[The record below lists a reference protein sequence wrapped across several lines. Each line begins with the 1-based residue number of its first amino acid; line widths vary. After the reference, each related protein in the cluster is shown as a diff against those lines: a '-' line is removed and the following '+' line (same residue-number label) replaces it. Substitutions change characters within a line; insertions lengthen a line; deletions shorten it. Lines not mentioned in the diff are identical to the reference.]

1 MDALRREVCETIL
14 HGATATRHPVLVNLR
29 HKEALLRSLAA
40 LEDLRQAA
48 GQRIHQEFL
57 AADLHRAIDALGEII
72 GEVTTEDL
80 LDRIFR
86 DFCIG
91 K

>member
-1 MDALRREVCETIL
+1 MDSLRQDIYDAALQGKVIS
-14 HGATATRHPVLVNLR
+14 HHPMLVNLR
-29 HKEALLRSLAA
+29 HKEALLRVEKA
-40 LEDLRQAA
+40 LEDLVLAVD
-48 GQRIHQEFL
+48 QRMPHEFL
-57 AADLHRAIDALGEII
+57 AADLRCAVDALGEII